1 MEFTAPLSGAVL
13 IYSPNTRQAR
23 LWPFG
28 HRRFPSKSL
37 SLSLIHN
44 SAPTRLG
51 MLSYA
56 VYCFKKKRNGDLR
69 VLLSAFRRQRLLCIC
84 DSFSPITRQARLW
97 PFGHRRFPS
106 MSLSP
111 DNPLIQ
117 SPAGQ
122 RVDRSDIGALYRHVR
137 SVLEHGHG
145 EVIGV
150 EEIDDRPVWH
160 LQVST
165 AASFSLGPVTR
176 YELWL
181 DEARALPLLVRSYD
195 KDDGMIE
202 AVGRGGG
209 RGGPG
214 GPGGR
219 GEGGG

>member
-1 MEFTAPLSGAVL
+1 MTHADRDCATWLDTAAEVYQTLSAYRVSLHATHGDKAEIIRYFFKKPGYVRMEFTAPLSGAVL
-13 IYSPNTRQAR
+13 IY
-23 LWPFG
+23 
-28 HRRFPSKSL
+28 
-37 SLSLIHN
+37 
-44 SAPTRLG
+44 
-51 MLSYA
+51 
-56 VYCFKKKRNGDLR
+56 
-69 VLLSAFRRQRLLCIC
+69 
-84 DSFSPITRQARLW
+84 SPITRQARLW

-165 AASFSLGPVTR
+165 AAGFSLGPVTR

-181 DEARALPLLVRSYD
+181 DEARALPLLVRSYG
-195 KDDGMIE
+195 KDHGVIE
-202 AVGRGGG
+202 AVGMSDWQID
-209 RGGPG
+209 PVI
-214 GPGGR
+214 P
-219 GEGGG
+219 ENLFDV